1 MSDSF
6 RLRQLTKRAI
16 RTWYWLWTRR
26 LEVGA
31 VDIARSDYK
40 RTWQHLSER
49 ETDAVMYV
57 ASTTDRD
64 ELQRAATYTRAL
76 LERHVGLRQNDV
88 VLEIGCGV
96 GRVGAEIAPSV
107 REWIGTDIAPNMLA
121 HAARRLAHLGNVR
134 FVELHDVGLSEIP
147 DNSIDVV
154 YCTVVFMHLYEW
166 DRYKYVAEA
175 FRVLKPGGRLYCDNI
190 DIASSRGWT
199 LFADAASYP
208 PKERPCFLP
217 MLSSADEF
225 RTFATHAGFTDFDVT
240 RFDDAWVAL
249 VGRKG

>member
-121 HAARRLAHLGNVR
+121 HAARRLARQEVPGR
-134 FVELHDVGLSEIP
+134 
-147 DNSIDVV
+147 
-154 YCTVVFMHLYEW
+154 
-166 DRYKYVAEA
+166 DR
-175 FRVLKPGGRLYCDNI
+175 PGGDR
-190 DIASSRGWT
+190 REGWEY
-199 LFADAASYP
+199 D
-208 PKERPCFLP
+208 R
-217 MLSSADEF
+217 D
-225 RTFATHAGFTDFDVT
+225 G
-240 RFDDAWVAL
+240 
-249 VGRKG
+249 G